1 MILKEY
7 NLNKKRE
14 RGFTFIEFLVY
25 TFLLSGILLAMG
37 GIAVNVLS
45 SSSNSEIVEE
55 VTYNVRFAMQKIGA
69 EIRNA
74 DTIVLPGRT
83 GNMLWLRTNNENDP
97 VLFWLEDGA
106 IVMKVAG
113 YPQEKIT
120 ASSIVIDSL
129 TFRNVG
135 LPKDPGSVQITI
147 GASYYNPQNYPE
159 YDFSDQ
165 FISAYTLRAKNSK
178 PSDKLLT
185 DGLVGH
191 WTFNEG
197 KGLTAYD
204 FSGNDNHGT
213 LVGAPDWSEN
223 RFFEED
229 RALEFDGVG
238 DYVEIGDTP
247 ELRPNIS
254 DLSISLWFLA
264 LNNDQ
269 IAGLVLKRQSI
280 DPYNFVSIYIGTVT
294 FGGVHSESKKISW
307 WVRADTD
314 NEVRLYTTDDIID
327 GNWHNVVAIRKGDN
341 HYVYVDGESKSLTTI
356 RKTGTGPY
364 NINNNY
370 PLLIGSSLVDY
381 FNGQI
386 DDVRIYNRALS
397 PSEVKLLYES
407 TKPY

>member
-45 SSSNSEIVEE
+45 SGSRVEIVEE
-55 VTYNVRFAMQKIGA
+55 TTYNVRFAMQKIGA

-106 IVMKVAG
+106 IMMKVAD
-113 YPQEKIT
+113 YPKEKIT
-120 ASSIVIDSL
+120 ASSVVINSL
-129 TFRNVG
+129 VFKNVG

-159 YDFSDQ
+159 YEFSDQ

-238 DYVEIGDTP
+238 DYVFINNTTTFNNWTVCSWIKRKGFEMSYDDVFSTQGTEWYPIIIRNSDNKIGLYSSGLYSQTTISQ
-247 ELRPNIS
+247 NIWFFVCS
-254 DLSISLWFLA
+254 SSGVIEGTSISKIYVNGQLE
-264 LNNDQ
+264 NIKNVNRT
-269 IAGLVLKRQSI
+269 ISG
-280 DPYNFVSIYIGTVT
+280 NF
-294 FGGVHSESKKISW
+294 
-307 WVRADTD
+307 
-314 NEVRLYTTDDIID
+314 
-327 GNWHNVVAIRKGDN
+327 
-341 HYVYVDGESKSLTTI
+341 
-356 RKTGTGPY
+356 
-364 NINNNY
+364 
-370 PLLIGSSLVDY
+370 LIGKHPVDAKEY
-381 FNGQI
+381 YKGLI

>member
-45 SSSNSEIVEE
+45 SGSRVEIVEE
-55 VTYNVRFAMQKIGA
+55 TTYNARFAMQKIGA

-106 IVMKVAG
+106 IMMKVAD
-113 YPQEKIT
+113 YPKEKIT
-120 ASSIVIDSL
+120 ASSVVINSL
-129 TFRNVG
+129 VFKNVG

-159 YDFSDQ
+159 YEFSDQ

-204 FSGNDNHGT
+204 FSGNDIMEH
-213 LVGAPDWSEN
+213 W
-223 RFFEED
+223 
-229 RALEFDGVG
+229 LEHQ
-238 DYVEIGDTP
+238 IGRRIGFLRKIEHWNLM
-247 ELRPNIS
+247 ELGIM
-254 DLSISLWFLA
+254 FL
-264 LNNDQ
+264 
-269 IAGLVLKRQSI
+269 
-280 DPYNFVSIYIGTVT
+280 
-294 FGGVHSESKKISW
+294 
-307 WVRADTD
+307 
-314 NEVRLYTTDDIID
+314 
-327 GNWHNVVAIRKGDN
+327 
-341 HYVYVDGESKSLTTI
+341 
-356 RKTGTGPY
+356 
-364 NINNNY
+364 
-370 PLLIGSSLVDY
+370 
-381 FNGQI
+381 
-386 DDVRIYNRALS
+386 
-397 PSEVKLLYES
+397 
-407 TKPY
+407 

>member
-45 SSSNSEIVEE
+45 SGSRVEIVEE
-55 VTYNVRFAMQKIGA
+55 TTYNVRFAMQKIGA

-106 IVMKVAG
+106 IMMKVAD
-113 YPQEKIT
+113 YPKEKIT
-120 ASSIVIDSL
+120 ASSVVINSL
-129 TFRNVG
+129 VFKNVG

-159 YDFSDQ
+159 YEFSDQ

-223 RFFEED
+223 RFFEGD
-229 RALEFDGVG
+229 RALDFNGTG
-238 DYVEIGDTP
+238 DYVNIESMSPEINSEDSFSYSVWVKPKILVVGSAVLSNNVHILQIGGSNTWQFMTCTVPTFQATVNKWDHIVAVYDSSKNEGFLYGNG
-247 ELRPNIS
+247 ELKGVAPNNGHNIS
-254 DLSISLWFLA
+254 YLFI
-264 LNNDQ
+264 
-269 IAGLVLKRQSI
+269 GKR
-280 DPYNFVSIYIGTVT
+280 Y
-294 FGGVHSESKKISW
+294 
-307 WVRADTD
+307 D
-314 NEVRLYTTDDIID
+314 NI
-327 GNWHNVVAIRKGDN
+327 H
-341 HYVYVDGESKSLTTI
+341 
-356 RKTGTGPY
+356 
-364 NINNNY
+364 
-370 PLLIGSSLVDY
+370 

-397 PSEVKLLYES
+397 PSEIKLLYES

>member
-45 SSSNSEIVEE
+45 SGSRVEIVEE
-55 VTYNVRFAMQKIGA
+55 TTYNVRFAMQKIGA

-106 IVMKVAG
+106 IMMKVAD
-113 YPQEKIT
+113 YPKEKIT
-120 ASSIVIDSL
+120 ASSVVINSL
-129 TFRNVG
+129 VFKNVG

-238 DYVEIGDTP
+238 DYVDISYTGFPVMTSITVSAWYRPNQASGKYSHLVTRYGPNGISFSLYQASSKLEFYINGGGEANLIISDNDVIIENTWHHIVGIFNGETKNQEVFINGLSAGKRNYNVVLNNSNTNIVIGD
-247 ELRPNIS
+247 S
-254 DLSISLWFLA
+254 AYHD
-264 LNNDQ
+264 
-269 IAGLVLKRQSI
+269 
-280 DPYNFVSIYIGTVT
+280 VSK
-294 FGGVHSESKKISW
+294 F
-307 WVRADTD
+307 D
-314 NEVRLYTTDDIID
+314 
-327 GNWHNVVAIRKGDN
+327 
-341 HYVYVDGESKSLTTI
+341 
-356 RKTGTGPY
+356 
-364 NINNNY
+364 
-370 PLLIGSSLVDY
+370 
-381 FNGQI
+381 GQI
-386 DDVRIYNRALS
+386 DEVRIYNRALS